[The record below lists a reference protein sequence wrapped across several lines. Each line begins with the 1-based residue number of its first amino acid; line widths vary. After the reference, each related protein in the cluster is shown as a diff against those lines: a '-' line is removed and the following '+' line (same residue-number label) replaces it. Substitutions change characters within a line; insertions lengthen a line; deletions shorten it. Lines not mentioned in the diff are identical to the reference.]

1 MFKNSVSSTML
12 TSEAANTFFPNITGE
27 SYGSDCTFLATLRA
41 LVAPRLPEGESIH
54 LSFGSSDFNA
64 AVISET
70 PAKRMVDAICGNMY
84 FGNGQ
89 VYIHSLRNRDEDS
102 NVACIELLKS
112 QFCEVYDGWQ
122 FLDKISLFYQK
133 SFRVICFINPTA
145 KSVALF
151 IDNLNL
157 QKLHYLQ
164 AATLA
169 LFPWYFD
176 PAKGVAEIELAL
188 VQSFRERNSD
198 KYLDCIAEIAK
209 QYDFEAGRIR
219 ALLADFETAYERRE
233 CDRVKRDID
242 SCDSHITSYNN
253 EIAKFLRQ
261 RNDLCIKLLG
271 LERRIEEGVE
281 SELMEYFL
289 CNRKLHLESIDR
301 DKMYFAV
308 RDYLSYFDEDA
319 AQSYINRESG
329 YFYRNCGSSFT
340 KAGMKK
346 LLNAIFIDQT
356 IRIRF
361 CAAYSF
367 DLTGSV
373 RPNGHHDFGP
383 EFNGYKPNPHIQEYN
398 CMGNYIEPINR
409 ALQKRDYITAL
420 EQCIA
425 SAKSLNFHD
434 STVMEN
440 FVRQFTSNSGGS
452 YKALE
457 LPDGQVVTPRDAI
470 KWLEEQEAAANAATE
485 PDTATET
492 VPVADTEDA
501 ERVAAA
507 VDAVAEETTAAETE
521 GEPIPF

>member
-12 TSEAANTFFPNITGE
+12 TSDAANTFFPNITGE
-27 SYGSDCTFLATLRA
+27 SYGSDCTFLATIRA

-84 FGNGQ
+84 FGDGQ

-133 SFRVICFINPTA
+133 SFRVICFINPTT

-198 KYLDCIAEIAK
+198 TYLNCIAEIAK

-219 ALLADFETAYERRE
+219 AMLGGFETAYERRE
-233 CDRVKRDID
+233 CEKVKRDIATYD
-242 SCDSHITSYNN
+242 NNIRSYND
-253 EIAKFLRQ
+253 EITKFLRQ
-261 RNDLCIKLLG
+261 RNELCIRLTG
-271 LERRIEEGVE
+271 LERRIEEGIE

-289 CNRKLHLESIDR
+289 CNRKLYLESIDR
-301 DKMYFAV
+301 DRMYFAV

-319 AQSYINRESG
+319 VQSYIDRESG

-340 KAGMKK
+340 KAGVRK
-346 LLNAIFIDQT
+346 LLNAIFVDQT
-356 IRIRF
+356 IKIRF

-373 RPNGHHDFGP
+373 RPSSHHEFGP
-383 EFNGYKPNPHIQEYN
+383 EFDGYKPNPHIQEYS
-398 CMGNYIEPINR
+398 CMGTYIESINK

-434 STVMEN
+434 PTVMET
-440 FVRQFTSNSGGS
+440 FVGQFTRNSGGS

-457 LPDGQVVTPRDAI
+457 LPDGRVVTPRDAV
-470 KWLEEQEAAANAATE
+470 KWIEEQEAAANAATE
-485 PDTATET
+485 SESEPET
-492 VPVADTEDA
+492 ITVADAADA
-501 ERVAAA
+501 ERVTAAT
-507 VDAVAEETTAAETE
+507 EETTTAETE

>member
-1 MFKNSVSSTML
+1 MFKNSVNSTML

-27 SYGSDCTFLATLRA
+27 SYGSDCTFIATLRA

-54 LSFGSSDFNA
+54 LHFGSSDFNA
-64 AVISET
+64 AVVSET
-70 PAKRMVDAICGNMY
+70 PANLMVNMICENMY
-84 FGNGQ
+84 FDDGQ
-89 VYIHSLRNRDEDS
+89 VYIHNLRNRDEDS
-102 NVACIELLKS
+102 NAACIELLKS
-112 QFCEVYDGWQ
+112 KFCDMYDGWQ

-133 SFRVICFINPTA
+133 SFRVICFINQNS

-157 QKLHYLQ
+157 QKFHYLQ

-176 PAKGVAEIELAL
+176 PQKGVSEIELAL
-188 VQSFRERNSD
+188 VQSFRERSSD
-198 KYLDCIAEIAK
+198 KYLSCITEIAK

-219 ALLADFETAYERRE
+219 HLLANFETAYERRE
-233 CDRVKRDID
+233 LEKVKRDID
-242 SCDSHITSYNN
+242 SFDRNIDNLNSQISDY
-253 EIAKFLRQ
+253 LRR
-261 RNDLCIKLLG
+261 RNDSCIRLLG
-271 LERRIEEGVE
+271 LERRIEDGVE

-289 CNRKLHLESIDR
+289 CNRKLYLEVVDR
-301 DKMYFAV
+301 DRMYFAV

-319 AQSYINRESG
+319 AQSYINRDSG
-329 YFYRNCGSSFT
+329 YFYRNCDSSFT
-340 KAGMKK
+340 KDGMKK

-356 IRIRF
+356 IRVRF

-367 DLTGSV
+367 DMNGSV
-373 RPNGHHDFGP
+373 RPNGHHEFGP

-398 CMGNYIEPINR
+398 CMGSYTESINR

-434 STVMEN
+434 SVVMETFVSQ
-440 FVRQFTSNSGGS
+440 FVRNGGSS
-452 YKALE
+452 YKAIE
-457 LPDGQVVTPRDAI
+457 LPDGTVVSPKEAI
-470 KWLEEQEAAANAATE
+470 HWLEAQEAAANSTTSPEAVS
-485 PDTATET
+485 ET
-492 VPVADTEDA
+492 VQVANAADA

-507 VDAVAEETTAAETE
+507 VEEVEAETAPAVTE

>member
-12 TSEAANTFFPNITGE
+12 TSDAANTFFPNITGD
-27 SYGSDCTFLATLRA
+27 SYGSDCTFLATIRA

-64 AVISET
+64 AVVSET
-70 PAKRMVDAICGNMY
+70 PAKRMVDMICGNIY
-84 FGNGQ
+84 FGGGQ
-89 VYIHSLRNRDEDS
+89 VYIHNLRNRDEDS

-112 QFCEVYDGWQ
+112 QFCDVYDGWQ

-133 SFRVICFINPTA
+133 SFRVICFINPNS
-145 KSVALF
+145 KSVVLF
-151 IDNLNL
+151 VDNLNL
-157 QKLHYLQ
+157 QKIHYLQ

-176 PAKGVAEIELAL
+176 PAKGVSEIELAL
-188 VQSFRERNSD
+188 VQSFRERSSD
-198 KYLDCIAEIAK
+198 KYLNCIAEIAK

-219 ALLADFETAYERRE
+219 HLLADFETAYERRE
-233 CDRVKRDID
+233 CEKVKRDIASFD
-242 SCDSHITSYNN
+242 RNIDDLNNRITNYLRRRNESCI
-253 EIAKFLRQ
+253 R
-261 RNDLCIKLLG
+261 LLG
-271 LERRIEEGVE
+271 LERRIEDGVE

-289 CNRKLHLESIDR
+289 CNRKLHLEAIDSER
-301 DKMYFAV
+301 MYFAV

-319 AQSYINRESG
+319 AQSYIDRESG

-340 KAGMKK
+340 KQGMKK

-356 IRIRF
+356 IRVRF

-367 DLTGSV
+367 DLSGSV
-373 RPNGHHDFGP
+373 CPNGHHEFGP

-398 CMGNYIEPINR
+398 CMGNYTGSINS

-420 EQCIA
+420 EQCVA

-434 STVMEN
+434 STVMDT
-440 FVRQFTSNSGGS
+440 FVGQFTRNGGGS

-457 LPDGQVVTPRDAI
+457 LPDGRVVTPRDAI
-470 KWLEEQEAAANAATE
+470 KWIEEQEAAANAAAE
-485 PDTATET
+485 PETATET
-492 VPVADTEDA
+492 VPVADASDA

-507 VDAVAEETTAAETE
+507 VETVAEETAPADTD

>member
-27 SYGSDCTFLATLRA
+27 SYGSDCTFLATIRA

-112 QFCEVYDGWQ
+112 QFCEVYGDWQ

-133 SFRVICFINPTA
+133 SFRVICFINPNV

-151 IDNLNL
+151 VDNLNL

-176 PAKGVAEIELAL
+176 PQKGVSEIELAL
-188 VQSFRERNSD
+188 VQSFRERNSEN
-198 KYLDCIAEIAK
+198 YLNCIAEISK
-209 QYDFEAGRIR
+209 QYDFESGRIR
-219 ALLADFETAYERRE
+219 HMLADFETAYERRE
-233 CDRVKRDID
+233 CDRVRRDIRGID
-242 SCDSHITSYNN
+242 NNLTNLQNQITDY
-253 EIAKFLRQ
+253 LRR
-261 RNDLCIKLLG
+261 RNDACIKLLG

-281 SELMEYFL
+281 SEIMEYFL
-289 CNRKLHLESIDR
+289 CNRRLYLEHVDR
-301 DKMYFAV
+301 NNMYFAV

-319 AQSYINRESG
+319 AQNYIDRDSG
-329 YFYRNCGSSFT
+329 YFYQNCGSTFT
-340 KAGMKK
+340 KEGMRK
-346 LLNAIFIDQT
+346 LLTAIFIDQT
-356 IRIRF
+356 LRIRF

-373 RPNGHHDFGP
+373 RAESGHTFGP
-383 EFNGYKPNPHIQEYN
+383 EFDGYKPNPHIQEYS
-398 CMGNYIEPINR
+398 CMGNYIKPINE
-409 ALQKRDYITAL
+409 ALARRDYITAL

-434 STVMEN
+434 GAVMSN
-440 FVRQFTSNSGGS
+440 FVNQFTRNGGTA
-452 YKALE
+452 YKAIE
-457 LPDGQVVTPRDAI
+457 LPDGRIVNPKDAI
-470 KWLEEQEAAANAATE
+470 KWLEEQEAAAKAEAETVEETVVAPVASAEDTERVTAATE
-485 PDTATET
+485 TAQTE
-492 VPVADTEDA
+492 A
-501 ERVAAA
+501 
-507 VDAVAEETTAAETE
+507 
-521 GEPIPF
+521 EPIPF

>member
-12 TSEAANTFFPNITGE
+12 TSDAANTFFPNITGE

-54 LSFGSSDFNA
+54 LSFGSSEFNA
-64 AVISET
+64 AVVSET
-70 PAKRMVDAICGNMY
+70 PAKRMVDMICGNMY
-84 FGNGQ
+84 FGGGQ
-89 VYIHSLRNRDEDS
+89 VYIHNLRNRDEDS
-102 NVACIELLKS
+102 NIACIELLKS

-133 SFRVICFINPTA
+133 SFRVICFINPNS

-151 IDNLNL
+151 VDNLNL
-157 QKLHYLQ
+157 QKIHYLQ

-176 PAKGVAEIELAL
+176 PAKGVSEIELAL

-209 QYDFEAGRIR
+209 QYDFEAARIR
-219 ALLADFETAYERRE
+219 AMLGGFETAYERRE
-233 CDRVKRDID
+233 CDRVKRDIE
-242 SCDSHITSYNN
+242 SVDSHITSYNN
-253 EIAKFLRQ
+253 EISKFLRQ
-261 RNDLCIKLLG
+261 RNDLCIKLAG
-271 LERRIEEGVE
+271 LERKIEDGVE

-289 CNRKLHLESIDR
+289 CNRKLHLETIDR

-329 YFYRNCGSSFT
+329 YFYRNCGSSLT
-340 KAGMKK
+340 KEGLKK

-373 RPNGHHDFGP
+373 RSNGHHDFGP

-457 LPDGQVVTPRDAI
+457 LPDGRVVTPRDAI
-470 KWLEEQEAAANAATE
+470 KWIEEQEAAANAAAE
-485 PDTATET
+485 PETET
-492 VPVADTEDA
+492 VPVADAADA
-501 ERVAAA
+501 ERVAA
-507 VDAVAEETTAAETE
+507 VVEETAPAETE
-521 GEPIPF
+521 GEPVPF